1 MIDVIIVGKGPAG
14 ICAALYCKR
23 AGLSVQ
29 VVGMG
34 NGALEKAETIENYYG
49 LQAPLPGMQVLENG
63 WNQAAHLGI
72 NILNAEVVDIAWDN
86 HFIVSTSGG
95 KFTASTVI
103 LASGAQRK
111 APKLEGLAPLEGKG
125 VSYCAICDAF
135 FYRGKQVA
143 VFGAGAYAL
152 HEAAE
157 LLPVAGKVTL
167 FTNGQPLE
175 GTAPENLELCD
186 KPLAAL
192 VGEERLESALFTDGT
207 SQPIDGFFVALGSAG
222 AGAFAKK
229 LGLTM
234 NGIYL
239 EVDEKMAT
247 AIPGLYA
254 AGDCIG
260 GIQQIS
266 TAVAEGTQAAFS
278 AIAFVRSLAKGV

>member
-1 MIDVIIVGKGPAG
+1 MYDVIVVGKGPAG
-14 ICAALYCKR
+14 ISAALYCKR
-23 AGLSVQ
+23 AGLSVL

-34 NGALEKAETIENYYG
+34 SGSLEKAEKIENYYG
-49 LQAPLPGMQVLENG
+49 LNGPLTGMQVLENG
-63 WNQAAHLGI
+63 WQQAAHLSI
-72 NILNAEVVDIAWDN
+72 EILTAEVVDIAWDT
-86 HFIVSTSGG
+86 HFIVSTSRE
-95 KFTASTVI
+95 KFTASSVI

-111 APKLEGLAPLEGKG
+111 APKLEGLAELEGKG
-125 VSYCAICDAF
+125 VSYCAVCDAF

-152 HEAAE
+152 HEAND

-175 GTAPENLELCD
+175 VAVPPELEVCE
-186 KPLAAL
+186 KPLAKL
-192 VGEERLESALFTDGT
+192 IGQERLESAQFTDGT
-207 SQPIDGFFVALGSAG
+207 SQAIDGFFVALGSAG

-229 LGLTM
+229 LGLAT

-239 EVDEKMAT
+239 ETDPKMAT

-260 GIQQIS
+260 GIQQVS
-266 TAVAEGTQAAFS
+266 TAVSEGTQAAFS
-278 AIAFVRSLAKGV
+278 AITYVRSLR